1 MQYKQILTAAAVM
14 VGSLACASQPKVTKA
29 EHPPVVKVERLF
41 PQPQSLEASLLLV
54 KISIGNP
61 QSKAVTLET
70 ITYEVDTGD
79 VAGVIEGSIDINSEI
94 DSEQLVEAEFEVEI
108 PFSKEDQEAYKAILA
123 QPTIPLTVRGHA
135 NFAELGALPFERAG
149 AVATPSLPKFVIHE
163 AQAARYG
170 DAGLDVTYFLR
181 LINEN
186 PFTVIVGDVTYAVEV
201 YGKKLKEQQAGIG
214 ATLVAGAAQEFEV
227 SVVLEEATFPGVT
240 KLLKTGSVEYR
251 VFGRLSIGDVEAD
264 FDHAGE
270 INIDLD

>member
-1 MQYKQILTAAAVM
+1 MQFKQILSVAGVL
-14 VGSLACASQPKVTKA
+14 VGTWACASQPKSTKA
-29 EHPPVVKVERLF
+29 EALPVVKVERLF
-41 PQPQSLEASLLLV
+41 PQAQSLEASLLLV

-61 QSKAVTLET
+61 QSEAVTLNT

-79 VAGVIEGSIDINSEI
+79 VAGVIEGVVDINSAI

-108 PFSKEDQEAYKAILA
+108 PFSSKDKVAYLANLAED
-123 QPTIPLTVRGHA
+123 TIPLTVRGHA
-135 NFAELGALPFERAG
+135 NFEKLGALPFERAG

-186 PFTVIVGDVTYAVEV
+186 PFTVTVGDVNYAVEV
-201 YGKKLKEQQAGIG
+201 YGKTLKEQQAGIG
-214 ATLVAGAAQEFEV
+214 ATLVSGAAQEFEV
-227 SVVLEEATFPGVT
+227 SVVLEEATFPGVS
-240 KLLKTGSVEYR
+240 KRLKTGTVEYR
-251 VFGRLSIGDVEAD
+251 VFGKLTVGDVEQE
-264 FDHAGE
+264 FDYPGE